1 MVILS
6 ENDYLEVK
14 LNSLI
19 ADYDV
24 DTLTNLYQP
33 IIGYAAL
40 SIYFTFWSEAKNQK
54 VTHICSHNQLFNR
67 LQIAPGDF
75 IEARKHL
82 EAVGLLRT
90 VLEKNSN
97 TRIYHYELFA
107 PKTPYSFFD
116 DTLLFGMLI
125 KAIGDTD
132 ANRFKTIYNF
142 QKEEQEGSD
151 ISASF
156 VDVFQPDFDD
166 PAFMKAMQGSSAI
179 GRRHGKINSE
189 FNYDLFFETL
199 GEISQIQQDAFTKKD
214 MKEIERLATLNGVS
228 EHDAA
233 EAVAGIYDAQAG
245 RGKHVDF
252 VKLTKIFQE
261 RSDYSYLLSKK
272 VNKGRNTNSGSTEL
286 AGKINIMET
295 NSPKRFLALLQNG
308 SQPASSDLKIV
319 DDLSKKFH
327 LTNPVINAVIDYV
340 LSTND
345 NILSRALC
353 EKIGASLAR
362 EGVTTTIDAM
372 NYLKRVRRNARQPKP
387 ELKVEPQEP
396 TTNEVN
402 KETKDN
408 NSNPVNWDQLLD
420 DIDDGEGGDNGKA

>member
-54 VTHICSHNQLFNR
+54 ITHICSHNQLFNR

-75 IEARKHL
+75 VEARKHL

-116 DTLLFGMLI
+116 DALLFGMLM
-125 KAIGDTD
+125 KAVGETD

-142 QKEEQEGSD
+142 HKEEQEGSD

-156 VDVFQPDFDD
+156 IDVFQPNFDD
-166 PAFMKAMQGSSAI
+166 PIFQKAIQDSKAI

-189 FNYDLFFETL
+189 FNYEYFFNRLSEV
-199 GEISQIQQDAFTKKD
+199 SQIQQDAFTKKD
-214 MKEIERLATLNGVS
+214 MKEIERLSTLYGVGES
-228 EHDAA
+228 EAA
-233 EAVAGIYDAQAG
+233 EVVAFIYDAQAG
-245 RGKHVDF
+245 RGKHIDF
-252 VKLTKIFQE
+252 KLLNSMLQE
-261 RSDYSYLLSKK
+261 REGFSPSPLGKYKDPNLNSSSTDL
-272 VNKGRNTNSGSTEL
+272 GR
-286 AGKINIMET
+286 KIKLMET
-295 NSPKRFLALLQNG
+295 FSPYDFLKKLQNNTK
-308 SQPASSDLKIV
+308 PAPSDLKIV
-319 DDLSKKFH
+319 SDLSERYKFP
-327 LTNPVINAVIDYV
+327 NAVINVIIDYV
-340 LSTND
+340 LATND

-387 ELKVEPQEP
+387 ELTVETPEP
-396 TTNEVN
+396 TTNKVN
-402 KETKDN
+402 EETKDD

>member
-40 SIYFTFWSEAKNQK
+40 SIYFTLWGEAKNQRIS
-54 VTHICSHNQLFNR
+54 HICSHNQLFNR

-75 IEARKHL
+75 INGRKHL

-90 VLEKNSN
+90 VLEKNTNS
-97 TRIYHYELFA
+97 RIYHYELFA

-125 KAIGDTD
+125 KAVGEVD

-142 QKEEQEGSD
+142 KKEEQEGND

-199 GEISQIQQDAFTKKD
+199 SEISQIQQDAFTKKD

-228 EHDAA
+228 ESAAA

-245 RGKHVDF
+245 RGKHIDF

-261 RSDYSYLLSKK
+261 QSDYSYLLSKK
-272 VNKGRNTNSGSTEL
+272 INKGRNTNSGSTEL

-372 NYLKRVRRNARQPKP
+372 NYLKRVRRNTRQQ
-387 ELKVEPQEP
+387 KVETKTEPQEP
-396 TTNEVN
+396 VVN
-402 KETKDN
+402 TQKEETKETD
-408 NSNPVNWDQLLD
+408 PVNWDQLLD